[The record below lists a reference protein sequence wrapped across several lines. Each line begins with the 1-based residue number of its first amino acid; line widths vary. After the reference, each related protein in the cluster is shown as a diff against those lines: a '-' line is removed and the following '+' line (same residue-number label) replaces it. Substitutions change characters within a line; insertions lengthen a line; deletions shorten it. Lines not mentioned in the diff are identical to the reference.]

1 MINNLTKDAKVMGVA
16 YTKRLRKLFTKH
28 PNSTD
33 NPQGYWEHLLFSSIN
48 SMRLMWYAMLG
59 IIHSVFPFMFA
70 FSTSSA
76 IIRSFKKLV
85 ESNRHIPELKK
96 YDMLEWYDTW
106 EACMTNEEALIIDRN
121 NIYDSS
127 KQDGKVSMSSF
138 PREK

>member
-1 MINNLTKDAKVMGVA
+1 MINNITKDAKVMGIA
-16 YTKRLRKLFTKH
+16 YTKRLRKLFTNH

-33 NPQGYWEHLLFSSIN
+33 NPQGYWEHLLFSFIN
-48 SMRLMWYAMLG
+48 SMRLIWYAMLG

-96 YDMLEWYDTW
+96 YDMLKWLDVEYDTTT
-106 EACMTNEEALIIDRN
+106 CMTNEEALIIDRN

-127 KQDGKVSMSSF
+127 KQ
-138 PREK
+138 EEIH

>member
-1 MINNLTKDAKVMGVA
+1 MNLTKDAKVMGVT
-16 YTKRLRKLFTKH
+16 YTKRLHKLFTKH

-33 NPQGYWEHLLFSSIN
+33 NPQGYWKHLLFSFIN
-48 SMRLMWYAMLG
+48 SARLMWYAMLG

-96 YDMLEWYDTW
+96 YDMLKWLDVEYDT
-106 EACMTNEEALIIDRN
+106 TTG
-121 NIYDSS
+121 Y
-127 KQDGKVSMSSF
+127 KGKVSMSSF
-138 PREK
+138 PGEK

>member
-33 NPQGYWEHLLFSSIN
+33 NPQGYWEHFLFSSIN

-96 YDMLEWYDTW
+96 YDMLKWLDVEYDTTT
-106 EACMTNEEALIIDRN
+106 CMTNEEALIIDRN
-121 NIYDSS
+121 NIYNSS
-127 KQDGKVSMSSF
+127 KQ
-138 PREK
+138 EEIH

>member
-1 MINNLTKDAKVMGVA
+1 MINNITKDAKVMGIA

-76 IIRSFKKLV
+76 VIRSFKKLV

-96 YDMLEWYDTW
+96 YDMLKWLDVEYDT
-106 EACMTNEEALIIDRN
+106 TTGYKREE
-121 NIYDSS
+121 
-127 KQDGKVSMSSF
+127 K
-138 PREK
+138 